1 MMLLLALCKHL
12 SYREVSNMGLNRMMM
27 GKGGVKV
34 EDGSKNWDW
43 NETNNKTIAFAVPT
57 GVKRIK
63 VTSSI
68 DGGEGDPD
76 VDNYAVIKNTSTNK
90 VWGEGWFATDS
101 SGVVLDDM
109 DIDSIVG
116 VTPNKTYTLLFN
128 CYYTSGVT
136 FSWGKEINDMKPTV
150 EDY

>member
-1 MMLLLALCKHL
+1 
-12 SYREVSNMGLNRMMM
+12 MGLNRMMM
-27 GKGGVKV
+27 KNGEVKV
-34 EDGSKNWDW
+34 EDGSKYWTWAD
-43 NETNNKTIAFAVPT
+43 TNNKTISFTVPR
-57 GVKRIK
+57 GIKRIK

-76 VDNYAVIKNTSTNK
+76 LANYANIKNTSTNK
-90 VWGEGWFATDS
+90 VWGEGWFYTTS
-101 SGVVLDDM
+101 EGEVDDAA

-116 VTPNKTYTLLFN
+116 VTPNKTYRLLFN

-136 FSWGKEINDMKPTV
+136 FSWGQAINDMKPTV